1 MQRNLILG
9 RPAVAVL
16 VAVVA
21 SVAIAACGGSHRA
34 GASAHSTANA
44 RLKFAACVRAH
55 GVRDYPDSG
64 VVKETASGK
73 FSADGRILSESSR
86 AVDGA
91 FSKCQ
96 KYEVSMSGPRYSAA
110 QLAKIRTGALA
121 MSKCMRAHGL
131 NYPDLTVKVGP
142 GGHGVELSSSA
153 IGRKNPSLDTP
164 AFKSANIAC
173 SRLLNRSMP
182 GGKG

>member
-1 MQRNLILG
+1 M
-9 RPAVAVL
+9 VVL
-16 VAVVA
+16 FAVVA
-21 SVAIAACGGSHRA
+21 SVAIAACGGSHGA
-34 GASAHSTANA
+34 GSSTRSIANA

-55 GVRDYPDSG
+55 GVPDYPDSG
-64 VVKETASGK
+64 VIKEIGSGR
-73 FSADGRILSESSR
+73 FSADGHILSESSR
-86 AVDGA
+86 VVDTA
-91 FSKCQ
+91 FGKCQ
-96 KYEVSMSGPRYSAA
+96 KYEVSMSGPRYSPA

-164 AFKSANIAC
+164 AFKSANITC

>member
-1 MQRNLILG
+1 M
-9 RPAVAVL
+9 AVL
-16 VAVVA
+16 VIVVA
-21 SVAIAACGGSHRA
+21 SVAIAACGGSHQA
-34 GASAHSTANA
+34 GSSARPAANL

-55 GVRDYPDSG
+55 GVPDYPDSG
-64 VVKETASGK
+64 VIKEIAPGK
-73 FSADGRILSESSR
+73 FSADGHILSESSHV
-86 AVDGA
+86 VDAA
-91 FSKCQ
+91 FGECR
-96 KYEVSMSGPRYSAA
+96 KYEVSMAGPRYSAA

-164 AFKSANIAC
+164 AFKAANITC